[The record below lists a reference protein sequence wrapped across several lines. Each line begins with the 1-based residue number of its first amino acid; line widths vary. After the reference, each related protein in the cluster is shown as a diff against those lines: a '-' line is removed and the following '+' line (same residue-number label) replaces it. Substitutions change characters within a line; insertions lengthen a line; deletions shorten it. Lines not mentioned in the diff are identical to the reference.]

1 MLVLRAHHL
10 LCIQGYEGNGYS
22 SKFTKNMDRV
32 VNTLSDNTYIKIV
45 TVVDDICEKCPHK
58 LKNDTCKSQEKVFE
72 FDIKVLNE
80 LKLISNR
87 TYLYKDILNSIR
99 ENLSY
104 EKFQEICGSCQ
115 WFHYGY
121 CKSGIFGNS
130 GCMK

>member
-22 SKFTKNMDRV
+22 FEFTKNMDRV
-32 VNTLSDNTYIKIV
+32 VNNLSDNMYVKIV
-45 TVVDDICEKCPHK
+45 MMVDDICVKCPHK
-58 LKNDTCKSQEKVFE
+58 LKDDTCKSQEKVFE
-72 FDIKVLNE
+72 LDFKVLNE
-80 LKLISNR
+80 LNLIVNR

-115 WFHYGY
+115 WFSYGY
-121 CKSGIFGNS
+121 CKNRMFGNP
-130 GCMK
+130 

>member
-22 SKFTKNMDRV
+22 SEFTKNMDGV
-32 VNTLSDNTYIKIV
+32 VSTLSDNTYVKIV
-45 TVVDDICEKCPHK
+45 MTVDDICEKCPHK
-58 LKNDTCKSQEKVFE
+58 LENSTCKSQEKVFE
-72 FDIKVLNE
+72 FDLKILNE
-80 LKLISNR
+80 LKLIVNR

-121 CKSGIFGNS
+121 CKNGIFANL
-130 GCMK
+130 